1 MRRVYTPK
9 SPREQVKEI
18 LLAQIRALRQS
29 IDPELLKKAQDA
41 AIAAQ
46 AQGQAQAGKPAAGP
60 LAAGP
65 VAQPPAP
72 SSGTVASNAP
82 APRPAPAAP
91 YANGGLAEEGENSL
105 SYDRKH
111 AAATVAAYL
120 NLNRNLDRAQL
131 VEIIKMVKDI
141 R

>member
-18 LLAQIRALRQS
+18 LLSQIRSLRQS
-29 IDPELLKKAQDA
+29 IDPALLKKVEEA
-41 AIAAQ
+41 AIAARGGDGGFP
-46 AQGQAQAGKPAAGP
+46 AAKMQAGPTIPAQTGKNMSATPGAYAAG
-60 LAAGP
+60 
-65 VAQPPAP
+65 
-72 SSGTVASNAP
+72 
-82 APRPAPAAP
+82 
-91 YANGGLAEEGENSL
+91 GLSDDGETTL